1 MRANKRA
8 RSGGLGWMVGL
19 LVVDKWG
26 CENKYGFFILSF
38 LGVLC
43 LYVRKG
49 TRGRGRWRKEEI
61 D

>member
-26 CENKYGFFILSF
+26 CVNKYGFFILSF

-43 LYVRKG
+43 LYL
-49 TRGRGRWRKEEI
+49 
-61 D
+61 